1 MTKDRREGIRKN
13 RYARIGKKPE
23 LGYYVIVV
31 NTKET
36 ENNYFNGLKNSL
48 PCDMQRKLAIVVF
61 KAKTCNMLKV
71 CKERIAYDPQNRK
84 GWIIFDRDQETYF
97 DKLIENAESEKIGA
111 GWSNPCFEI
120 WLYAYYGEMPFMR
133 NEIPEK
139 ASQECC
145 GRFGKIFADKNKIEY
160 SKSEAKLY
168 SYLMQTG
175 DERKAISIAHDR
187 LQKCQ
192 RDCNDKKI
200 SEWPSCTNV
209 FKLIAEIR
217 EKSKRPKEV

>member
-1 MTKDRREGIRKN
+1 MNKDRREGIRKN
-13 RYARIGKKPE
+13 RSARIGKKPE

-48 PCDMQRKLAIVVF
+48 SSDLQRKLAIVVF
-61 KAKTCNMLKV
+61 KAETGNMIEV

-84 GWIIFDRDQETYF
+84 GWIIFDRDQETHF
-97 DKLIENAESEKIGA
+97 DKLIENAESEKISA

-120 WLYAYYGEMPFMR
+120 WLHAYYGEMPFMH
-133 NEIPEK
+133 NAMPER

-145 GRFGKIFADKNKIEY
+145 ERFGKIFAAKNRMEY
-160 SKSEAKLY
+160 SKSETKLY

-192 RDCNDKKI
+192 SDCNDKKI
-200 SEWPSCTNV
+200 SEWPSSTNV

-217 EKSKRPKEV
+217 EKI

>member
-1 MTKDRREGIRKN
+1 MNMDRRKGIRKS
-13 RYARIGKKPE
+13 RTERKGKMPK

-36 ENNYFNGLKNSL
+36 ENNYFKGLKNSL
-48 PCDMQRKLAIVVF
+48 SYDLQRKLVIVVF
-61 KAKTCNMLKV
+61 KADTGNMIEV
-71 CKERIAYDPQNRK
+71 CKERIAYDPQHRK
-84 GWIIFDRDQETYF
+84 GWIIFDRDQEANF
-97 DKLIENAESEKIGA
+97 DKLIENAESEKIGV

-120 WLYAYYGEMPFMR
+120 WLHAYYGEMPFMH
-133 NEIPEK
+133 NEMPER

-145 GRFGKIFADKNKIEY
+145 ERFSKTFEEKNKIKY
-160 SKSEAKLY
+160 SKSETKLY

-175 DERKAISIAHDR
+175 DERKAIEIAQNR

-192 RDCNDKKI
+192 IDCEDKRI
-200 SEWPSCTNV
+200 SEWHSCTNV

-217 EKSKRPKEV
+217 EKSKCPREV

>member
-1 MTKDRREGIRKN
+1 MNKDRREGIRKN
-13 RYARIGKKPE
+13 RSARIGKKPE

-48 PCDMQRKLAIVVF
+48 SSDLQRKLAIVVF
-61 KAKTCNMLKV
+61 KAETGNMIEV

-84 GWIIFDRDQETYF
+84 GWIIFDRDQETHF

-120 WLYAYYGEMPFMR
+120 WLHAYYGEMPFMH
-133 NEIPEK
+133 NAMPEK

-145 GRFGKIFADKNKIEY
+145 ERFGKIFAAKNRMEY
-160 SKSEAKLY
+160 SKSETKLY

-192 RDCNDKKI
+192 SDCNDKKI
-200 SEWPSCTNV
+200 SEWPSSTNV

-217 EKSKRPKEV
+217 EKI